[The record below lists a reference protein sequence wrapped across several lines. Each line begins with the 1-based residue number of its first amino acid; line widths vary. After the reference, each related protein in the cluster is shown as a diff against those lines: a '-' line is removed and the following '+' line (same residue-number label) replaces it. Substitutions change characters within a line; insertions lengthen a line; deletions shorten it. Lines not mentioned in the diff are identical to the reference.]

1 MSPCDP
7 DRLPEEAPFMRFEVP
22 LGLVPHYLQTIMC
35 KVDWVNQ
42 NCLLVVPAVGL
53 YYRGKLPWCTEYFP
67 NSHVP
72 VPQNSRTRI
81 LISSF
86 IFLFEN

>member
-1 MSPCDP
+1 
-7 DRLPEEAPFMRFEVP
+7 MRFEVP

-53 YYRGKLPWCTEYFP
+53 YYRG
-67 NSHVP
+67 NSHGALNISQTHMFLCP
-72 VPQNSRTRI
+72 RI
-81 LISSF
+81 PGPGY
-86 IFLFEN
+86 